1 MFLQLRYAIGRLHYA
16 FFEKATITP
25 LGRWKLK
32 DDSLYSHFGNIDND
46 IGIKYYPIK

>member
-16 FFEKATITP
+16 FFEKNTITP

-32 DDSLYSHFGNIDND
+32 HNNLYSHFGNIDND
-46 IGIKYYPIK
+46 IGLRYYPMK